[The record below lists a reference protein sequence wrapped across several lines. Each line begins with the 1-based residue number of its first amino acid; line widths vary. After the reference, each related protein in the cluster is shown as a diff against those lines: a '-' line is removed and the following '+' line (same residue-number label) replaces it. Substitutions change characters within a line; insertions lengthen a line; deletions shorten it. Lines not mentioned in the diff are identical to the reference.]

1 MIMIC
6 SLFLCVG
13 NFSDDFWMIPIFV
26 LGIPADIWRFYL
38 IYVRPESQDSAFSWE
53 DFMTKNNSELLNNL
67 GNFVNRS
74 LTFLE
79 KFFDSEVPTIVMSEE
94 DYKLVAEVNR
104 QIVEYVNLLE
114 LCKLRDALR
123 QILAIS
129 KLGNVY
135 FQGQKPWTL
144 TKNAGEYVIF
154 EMNIM
159 CISK

>member
-1 MIMIC
+1 MIMTNKMFRY
-6 SLFLCVG
+6 S
-13 NFSDDFWMIPIFV
+13 S
-26 LGIPADIWRFYL
+26 GIPADIWRFYL

-79 KFFDSEVPTIVMSEE
+79 KFFNSEVPTIVMSEE
-94 DYKLVAEVNR
+94 DYRLVAEVNR
-104 QIVEYVNLLE
+104 EIVEYVNLLE

-135 FQGQKPWTL
+135 FQSQKPWTL
-144 TKNAGEYVIF
+144 TKNAGE
-154 EMNIM
+154 
-159 CISK
+159 